1 MDIGTAEL
9 STAESM
15 KNVPEV
21 SRLEIGIWLINMA
34 NYSGE
39 ETLSASVG
47 NVGGSGAPEAGPQQV
62 K

>member
-1 MDIGTAEL
+1 
-9 STAESM
+9 M

-47 NVGGSGAPEAGPQQV
+47 NVGGSGAPEAAPQVV

>member
-21 SRLEIGIWLINMA
+21 SRLVIGISLINMA

-47 NVGGSGAPEAGPQQV
+47 NVGGSGAPEAAPQQV